1 MMRSMLK
8 IKMQM
13 IENQQDSNTIAKGL
27 LWACKRAA
35 FSGSK
40 QAFCTLKAMLLKSNK
55 PMFRPSSL
63 FPDSSTTFLSM
74 QTIAFLFPSIPF
86 VAKAK
91 TMDYC

>member
-13 IENQQDSNTIAKGL
+13 IKNQQDSNTIAKGL

-63 FPDSSTTFLSM
+63 CFHPSTTLFSM

-86 VAKAK
+86 AVKAE